1 MQTNIISHSA
11 MYRFGEPKSLDTI
24 TAKDVIDNKLWVWET
39 KEMNINIKESIEEMT
54 AALLRMAD
62 DICYNR
68 ISRKVVYFT
77 RLIKE
82 KQKKEGF
89 EETDRNTF
97 QLYKKGKFLTAEQ
110 LVTEIKK
117 HQKYLNEVD
126 LNLYFSSAEKTVV
139 LACLIFTEKKNWFS
153 YKLSERLIFH
163 CGIKISPSYST
174 NQENGKMDVNW
185 HLDKFFTKMTKEEI
199 KFLVVVF
206 RQIYLSIQR
215 VKDAEKEAYFSFFYQ
230 RMKYYLYAQR
240 LLKKKTQQEKIKLRY
255 IAMYETFNKF
265 ILFVKEKPYPAYEL
279 RYEIFKFT
287 ANIYSYLESKLFFSN
302 RKKYAYVEHYNQ
314 NDLYGQTFD
323 TIEEVL
329 DKLGCHNIITDI
341 HNTTI

>member
-1 MQTNIISHSA
+1 

-185 HLDKFFTKMTKEEI
+185 HLDKFFAKMTKEEI

-215 VKDAEKEAYFSFFYQ
+215 VNDAEKEAYFSFFTK

-255 IAMYETFNKF
+255 IAMYETLNKF

-279 RYEIFKFT
+279 RYDIFKFT

-329 DKLGCHNIITDI
+329 NKLGCQNIITDI

>member
-1 MQTNIISHSA
+1 

-24 TAKDVIDNKLWVWET
+24 TAKDVIDNKLWVWER
-39 KEMNINIKESIEEMT
+39 KEMNINIKESIEDMT

-82 KQKKEGF
+82 KQKREDF
-89 EETDRNTF
+89 EEADRNTF

-163 CGIKISPSYST
+163 CDIKISPSYST

-215 VKDAEKEAYFSFFYQ
+215 VNDAEKEAYFSFFMK

-240 LLKKKTQQEKIKLRY
+240 LLKKKTLQEEIKLRY
-255 IAMYETFNKF
+255 IAMYETLNKF

-279 RYEIFKFT
+279 RYEIFKFS
-287 ANIYSYLESKLFFSN
+287 AKIYSYLESKLFFSN

-314 NDLYGQTFD
+314 NDLHGQTFD

-329 DKLGCHNIITDI
+329 NKLGCQNIITDI

>member
-1 MQTNIISHSA
+1 
-11 MYRFGEPKSLDTI
+11 
-24 TAKDVIDNKLWVWET
+24 
-39 KEMNINIKESIEEMT
+39 MNINIKESTEEMT

-82 KQKKEGF
+82 KQKREDF
-89 EETDRNTF
+89 EEADRNTF

-174 NQENGKMDVNW
+174 NQENGKMDANW
-185 HLDKFFTKMTKEEI
+185 HLDKFFAKMTKEEI

-215 VKDAEKEAYFSFFYQ
+215 VNDAEKEAYFSFFMK

-240 LLKKKTQQEKIKLRY
+240 LLKKKTLQEEIKLRY
-255 IAMYETFNKF
+255 IAMYETLNKF

-279 RYEIFKFT
+279 RYEIFKFS

-314 NDLYGQTFD
+314 NDLHGQTFD

-341 HNTTI
+341 HNTII

>member
-1 MQTNIISHSA
+1 

-62 DICYNR
+62 DICYNK

-174 NQENGKMDVNW
+174 NQENEKMDVNW
-185 HLDKFFTKMTKEEI
+185 HLDKFFAKMTKEEI

-215 VKDAEKEAYFSFFYQ
+215 VNDAEKEAYFSFFEK

-240 LLKKKTQQEKIKLRY
+240 LLKKKTQQEEIKLRY
-255 IAMYETFNKF
+255 IAMYETLNKF

-287 ANIYSYLESKLFFSN
+287 ANIYSYLELKLFFSN

>member
-1 MQTNIISHSA
+1 

-54 AALLRMAD
+54 AALLCMAD
-62 DICYNR
+62 DICYNK
-68 ISRKVVYFT
+68 ISRKVLYFT

-82 KQKKEGF
+82 KQKREDF
-89 EETDRNTF
+89 EEADRNTF

-174 NQENGKMDVNW
+174 NQENEKMDVNW
-185 HLDKFFTKMTKEEI
+185 HLDKFFAKMTKEEI

-215 VKDAEKEAYFSFFYQ
+215 VNDAEKEAYFSFFMK

-240 LLKKKTQQEKIKLRY
+240 LLKKKTQQEEIKLRY
-255 IAMYETFNKF
+255 IAMYETLNKF

-279 RYEIFKFT
+279 RYEIFKFS
-287 ANIYSYLESKLFFSN
+287 ANIYSYLESKFFFSN

-314 NDLYGQTFD
+314 NDLHGQTFD

-329 DKLGCHNIITDI
+329 NKLGCHNIITDI

>member
-1 MQTNIISHSA
+1 

-82 KQKKEGF
+82 KQKREDF
-89 EETDRNTF
+89 EEADRNTF

-117 HQKYLNEVD
+117 HQKYLNVVD

-185 HLDKFFTKMTKEEI
+185 HLDKFFAKMTKEEI

-215 VKDAEKEAYFSFFYQ
+215 VKDAEKEAYFSFFEK

-240 LLKKKTQQEKIKLRY
+240 LLKKKTQQEEIKLRY
-255 IAMYETFNKF
+255 IAMYETLNKF
-265 ILFVKEKPYPAYEL
+265 ILFVKEKPYPTYEL

-287 ANIYSYLESKLFFSN
+287 ANIYSYLELKLFFSN

>member
-1 MQTNIISHSA
+1 

-24 TAKDVIDNKLWVWET
+24 IAKDVIDNKLWVWET

-82 KQKKEGF
+82 KQKREDF
-89 EETDRNTF
+89 EEADRNTF

-174 NQENGKMDVNW
+174 NQENEKMDVNW
-185 HLDKFFTKMTKEEI
+185 HLDKFFAKMTKEEI

-215 VKDAEKEAYFSFFYQ
+215 VNDAEKEAYFSFFMK

-255 IAMYETFNKF
+255 IAMYETLNKF

-287 ANIYSYLESKLFFSN
+287 ANIYSYLELKLFFSN

-314 NDLYGQTFD
+314 NDLHGQTFD

>member
-1 MQTNIISHSA
+1 

-185 HLDKFFTKMTKEEI
+185 HLDKFFAKMTKEEI

-215 VKDAEKEAYFSFFYQ
+215 VKDAEKEAYFSFFMK

-255 IAMYETFNKF
+255 IAMYETLNKF

-287 ANIYSYLESKLFFSN
+287 ANIYSYLELKLFFSN

-329 DKLGCHNIITDI
+329 HKLGCQNIITDI

>member
-1 MQTNIISHSA
+1 MI
-11 MYRFGEPKSLDTI
+11 FVI
-24 TAKDVIDNKLWVWET
+24 TEFLA
-39 KEMNINIKESIEEMT
+39 
-54 AALLRMAD
+54 
-62 DICYNR
+62 
-68 ISRKVVYFT
+68 
-77 RLIKE
+77 RLFILKE
-82 KQKKEGF
+82 KQKRESF
-89 EETDRNTF
+89 EEADRNTF

-117 HQKYLNEVD
+117 HQKYLNEVN

-163 CGIKISPSYST
+163 CGIKKSPSYST

-185 HLDKFFTKMTKEEI
+185 HLDKFFAKMTKEEI

-215 VKDAEKEAYFSFFYQ
+215 VNDAEKEAYFSFFDK

-240 LLKKKTQQEKIKLRY
+240 LLKKKTLQEEIKLRY
-255 IAMYETFNKF
+255 IAMYETLNKF

-314 NDLYGQTFD
+314 NDLHGQTFD

>member
-1 MQTNIISHSA
+1 

-185 HLDKFFTKMTKEEI
+185 HLDKFFAKMTKEEI

-215 VKDAEKEAYFSFFYQ
+215 VNDAEKEAYFSFFTK

-240 LLKKKTQQEKIKLRY
+240 LLKKKTQQEEIKLRY
-255 IAMYETFNKF
+255 IAMYETLNKF

-279 RYEIFKFT
+279 RYEIFKFS

-314 NDLYGQTFD
+314 NDLHGQTFD

-329 DKLGCHNIITDI
+329 NKLGCHNIITDI

>member
-1 MQTNIISHSA
+1 
-11 MYRFGEPKSLDTI
+11 
-24 TAKDVIDNKLWVWET
+24 
-39 KEMNINIKESIEEMT
+39 MNINIKESIEEMT

-82 KQKKEGF
+82 KQKREDF
-89 EETDRNTF
+89 EEADRNTF

-174 NQENGKMDVNW
+174 NQENGKMDVNC
-185 HLDKFFTKMTKEEI
+185 I
-199 KFLVVVF
+199 
-206 RQIYLSIQR
+206 
-215 VKDAEKEAYFSFFYQ
+215 
-230 RMKYYLYAQR
+230 
-240 LLKKKTQQEKIKLRY
+240 
-255 IAMYETFNKF
+255 
-265 ILFVKEKPYPAYEL
+265 
-279 RYEIFKFT
+279 
-287 ANIYSYLESKLFFSN
+287 
-302 RKKYAYVEHYNQ
+302 
-314 NDLYGQTFD
+314 
-323 TIEEVL
+323 
-329 DKLGCHNIITDI
+329 
-341 HNTTI
+341 

>member
-1 MQTNIISHSA
+1 

-185 HLDKFFTKMTKEEI
+185 HLDKFFAKMTKEEI

-215 VKDAEKEAYFSFFYQ
+215 VKDAEKEAYFSFFVK

-255 IAMYETFNKF
+255 IAMYETLNKF

-329 DKLGCHNIITDI
+329 HKLGCHNIITDI

>member
-1 MQTNIISHSA
+1 

-185 HLDKFFTKMTKEEI
+185 HLDKFFAKMTKEEI

-215 VKDAEKEAYFSFFYQ
+215 VKDAEKEAYFSFFVK

-255 IAMYETFNKF
+255 IAMYETLNKF

-314 NDLYGQTFD
+314 NDLHGQTFD

-329 DKLGCHNIITDI
+329 NKLGCQNIISDI

>member
-1 MQTNIISHSA
+1 

-24 TAKDVIDNKLWVWET
+24 TAKDVIDNKLWVWEG

-82 KQKKEGF
+82 KQKREDF
-89 EETDRNTF
+89 EEADRNTF

-185 HLDKFFTKMTKEEI
+185 HLDKFLNKMTKEEI

-215 VKDAEKEAYFSFFYQ
+215 VKDAEKEAYFSFFEK

-240 LLKKKTQQEKIKLRY
+240 LLKKKTQQEEIKLRY
-255 IAMYETFNKF
+255 IAMYETLNKF
-265 ILFVKEKPYPAYEL
+265 ILFIKEKPYPAYEL
-279 RYEIFKFT
+279 RYEIFKFS
-287 ANIYSYLESKLFFSN
+287 AKIYSYLESKLFFSN
-302 RKKYAYVEHYNQ
+302 WKKYAYVEHYNQ
-314 NDLYGQTFD
+314 NDLHGQTFD

-329 DKLGCHNIITDI
+329 HKLGCQNIITDI

>member
-1 MQTNIISHSA
+1 

-62 DICYNR
+62 DICYNK

-174 NQENGKMDVNW
+174 NQENEKMDVNW
-185 HLDKFFTKMTKEEI
+185 HLDKFFAKMTKEEI

-215 VKDAEKEAYFSFFYQ
+215 VNDAEKEAYFSFFVK

-255 IAMYETFNKF
+255 IAIYETLNKF

-279 RYEIFKFT
+279 RYEIFKFS

-314 NDLYGQTFD
+314 NDLHGQTFD

>member
-1 MQTNIISHSA
+1 

-174 NQENGKMDVNW
+174 NQENEKMDVNW
-185 HLDKFFTKMTKEEI
+185 HLDKFFAKMTKEEI

-215 VKDAEKEAYFSFFYQ
+215 VKDAEKEAYFSFFMK

-255 IAMYETFNKF
+255 IAIYETLNKF

>member
-1 MQTNIISHSA
+1 M
-11 MYRFGEPKSLDTI
+11 
-24 TAKDVIDNKLWVWET
+24 
-39 KEMNINIKESIEEMT
+39 
-54 AALLRMAD
+54 
-62 DICYNR
+62 
-68 ISRKVVYFT
+68 
-77 RLIKE
+77 
-82 KQKKEGF
+82 
-89 EETDRNTF
+89 
-97 QLYKKGKFLTAEQ
+97 
-110 LVTEIKK
+110 
-117 HQKYLNEVD
+117 
-126 LNLYFSSAEKTVV
+126 V

-215 VKDAEKEAYFSFFYQ
+215 VNDAEKEAYFSFFAK

-255 IAMYETFNKF
+255 IAMYETLNKF

-287 ANIYSYLESKLFFSN
+287 ANIYSYLESKIFFSN

-314 NDLYGQTFD
+314 NDLHGQTFD

>member
-1 MQTNIISHSA
+1 
-11 MYRFGEPKSLDTI
+11 MYRFGEPKSLETI

-185 HLDKFFTKMTKEEI
+185 HLDKFFAKMTKEEI

-215 VKDAEKEAYFSFFYQ
+215 VKDAEKEAYFSFFEK

-255 IAMYETFNKF
+255 IAMYETLNKF

-314 NDLYGQTFD
+314 NDLHGQTFD

>member
-1 MQTNIISHSA
+1 

-82 KQKKEGF
+82 KQKREDF
-89 EETDRNTF
+89 EEADRNTF

-215 VKDAEKEAYFSFFYQ
+215 VKDAEKEAYFSFFEK

-255 IAMYETFNKF
+255 IAMYETLNKF

-287 ANIYSYLESKLFFSN
+287 TNIYSYLESKLFFSN

-314 NDLYGQTFD
+314 NDLHGQTFD

>member
-1 MQTNIISHSA
+1 MI
-11 MYRFGEPKSLDTI
+11 FVI
-24 TAKDVIDNKLWVWET
+24 TEFLA
-39 KEMNINIKESIEEMT
+39 
-54 AALLRMAD
+54 
-62 DICYNR
+62 
-68 ISRKVVYFT
+68 
-77 RLIKE
+77 RLFILKE
-82 KQKKEGF
+82 KQKRESF
-89 EETDRNTF
+89 EEADRNTF

-185 HLDKFFTKMTKEEI
+185 HLDKFFAKMTKEEI

-215 VKDAEKEAYFSFFYQ
+215 VNDAEKEAYFSFFDK
-230 RMKYYLYAQR
+230 RIKYYLYAQR
-240 LLKKKTQQEKIKLRY
+240 LLKKKTLQEEIKLRY
-255 IAMYETFNKF
+255 IAMYETLNKF

-287 ANIYSYLESKLFFSN
+287 ANIYRYLESKLFFSN

-314 NDLYGQTFD
+314 NDLHGQTFD

-329 DKLGCHNIITDI
+329 NKLGCHNIITDI

>member
-1 MQTNIISHSA
+1 
-11 MYRFGEPKSLDTI
+11 
-24 TAKDVIDNKLWVWET
+24 
-39 KEMNINIKESIEEMT
+39 MNINIKESIDEMT
-54 AALLRMAD
+54 AALLCMAD
-62 DICYNR
+62 DICYNK
-68 ISRKVVYFT
+68 ISRKVLYFT

-82 KQKKEGF
+82 KQKREDF
-89 EETDRNTF
+89 EEADRNTF

-174 NQENGKMDVNW
+174 NQENEKMDVNW
-185 HLDKFFTKMTKEEI
+185 HLDKFFAKMTKEEI

-215 VKDAEKEAYFSFFYQ
+215 VNDAEKEAYFSFFAK

-255 IAMYETFNKF
+255 IAMYETLNKF

-314 NDLYGQTFD
+314 NDLHGQTFD

>member
-1 MQTNIISHSA
+1 
-11 MYRFGEPKSLDTI
+11 
-24 TAKDVIDNKLWVWET
+24 
-39 KEMNINIKESIEEMT
+39 MNINTKESIEEMT

-163 CGIKISPSYST
+163 CGIKKSPSYST

-185 HLDKFFTKMTKEEI
+185 HLDKFFAKMTKEEI

-215 VKDAEKEAYFSFFYQ
+215 VNDAEKEAYFSFFDK

-240 LLKKKTQQEKIKLRY
+240 LLKKKTLQEEIKLRY
-255 IAMYETFNKF
+255 IAMYETLNKF

-314 NDLYGQTFD
+314 NDLHGQTFD

>member
-1 MQTNIISHSA
+1 

-24 TAKDVIDNKLWVWET
+24 TAKDVIDNKLWVWER

-54 AALLRMAD
+54 PALLRMAD

-82 KQKKEGF
+82 KQKREDF
-89 EETDRNTF
+89 EEADRNTF

-215 VKDAEKEAYFSFFYQ
+215 VKDAEKEAYFSFFDK

-240 LLKKKTQQEKIKLRY
+240 LLKKKTQQEEIKLRY
-255 IAMYETFNKF
+255 IAMYETLNKF

-279 RYEIFKFT
+279 RYEIFKFS
-287 ANIYSYLESKLFFSN
+287 AKIYSYLESKIFFSN

-314 NDLYGQTFD
+314 NDLHGQTFD

>member
-1 MQTNIISHSA
+1 

-24 TAKDVIDNKLWVWET
+24 TAKDVIDNKLWVWER

-82 KQKKEGF
+82 KQKREDF
-89 EETDRNTF
+89 EEADRNTF

-174 NQENGKMDVNW
+174 NQENGKMDANW
-185 HLDKFFTKMTKEEI
+185 HLDKFFAKMTKEEI

-215 VKDAEKEAYFSFFYQ
+215 VKDAEKEAYFSFFEK

-255 IAMYETFNKF
+255 IAMYETLNKF
-265 ILFVKEKPYPAYEL
+265 ILSVKEKPYPAHEL
-279 RYEIFKFT
+279 RYEIFKFS

>member
-1 MQTNIISHSA
+1 
-11 MYRFGEPKSLDTI
+11 MYRFGQPKSLETI
-24 TAKDVIDNKLWVWET
+24 TAKDVIDNKLWVWER

-174 NQENGKMDVNW
+174 NQENEKMDVNW
-185 HLDKFFTKMTKEEI
+185 HLDKFFAKMTKEEI

-215 VKDAEKEAYFSFFYQ
+215 GNDAEKEAYFSFFMK

-255 IAMYETFNKF
+255 IAMYETLNKF

-302 RKKYAYVEHYNQ
+302 REKYAYVEHYNQ
-314 NDLYGQTFD
+314 NDLHGQTFD

>member
-1 MQTNIISHSA
+1 

-185 HLDKFFTKMTKEEI
+185 HLDKFFAKMTKEEI

-215 VKDAEKEAYFSFFYQ
+215 VNDAEKEAYFSFFLK

-255 IAMYETFNKF
+255 IAMYETLNKF

-314 NDLYGQTFD
+314 NDLHGQTFD

-329 DKLGCHNIITDI
+329 NKLGCHNIITDI

>member
-1 MQTNIISHSA
+1 

-82 KQKKEGF
+82 KQKREDF
-89 EETDRNTF
+89 EEADRNTF

-185 HLDKFFTKMTKEEI
+185 HLDKFFAKITKEEI

-215 VKDAEKEAYFSFFYQ
+215 VNDAEKEAYFSFFTK

-255 IAMYETFNKF
+255 IAMYETLNKF

-287 ANIYSYLESKLFFSN
+287 ANIYSYLELKLFFSN

-314 NDLYGQTFD
+314 NDLHGQTFD